1 MLHSKQT
8 IILIIIMVTYLNALT
23 FSSFINSDFGKL
35 EVTSID
41 ISGQEKIAALIYKP
55 KEATETTPLPAIVLS
70 HGVSGSKQMMSQ
82 IAIELAK
89 NGFVALTIDLIG
101 HGDTEGS
108 FGGFGDQQ
116 LDNTLGMQDAVKYAI
131 EQPFINSSKIGLV
144 GHSLGAGA
152 ARATAFANK
161 DVKATVFIAGGLGDV
176 VEDNEEYGVLNFTF
190 PKNLLIIIGQ
200 HDVLFDLEQTK
211 KDLIPAFGNQIEENR
226 IYGNFSEN
234 TARQLIIPNTTHLLE
249 PADPETVTQI
259 VYWMTRSLKSQNNVE
274 EKELSY
280 VNREITT
287 AIGLAAF
294 TILIFPISSIIFT
307 YFPPKKLDI
316 KDKEHLN
323 DWKLLIIW
331 GTLGLVL
338 FMPMFFIG
346 SQIPF
351 PPLIFGNSFS
361 WWLLTVGI
369 VGFIVCKKLLPKTNS
384 NIIDI
389 KSTLTKSFTIKNLLT
404 ATTIFLILYSI
415 VHITQTIFL
424 TDLRITTIP
433 IFTALNN
440 PKRVL
445 ALFTFIPFYLI
456 YFFVEGLYFH
466 KLHQPQTDSQTK
478 DLIKTITIRTA
489 PYLILIL
496 LNYVPMFLFDIRT
509 FPSFIGFIME
519 FILGI
524 IPLFIITITYSWWFY
539 KKTNN
544 LIVGTIL
551 NTLLFAWTSAAI
563 FPISL

>member
-1 MLHSKQT
+1 MLPSKQI
-8 IILIIIMVTYLNALT
+8 IILITIMVIYLTALT

-35 EVTSID
+35 EVTPID
-41 ISGQEKIAALIYKP
+41 IPGQEKIAALIYKP
-55 KEATETTPLPAIVLS
+55 KEASETTPFPAIVLS

-101 HGDTEGS
+101 HGDTEGT

-116 LDNTLGMQDAVKYAI
+116 IDKTLGMQDAVKYAI

-152 ARATAFANK
+152 ARATAFASK
-161 DVKATVFIAGGLGDV
+161 DVKATVFIAGGLDEA
-176 VEDNEEYGVLNFTF
+176 VENKGEYGVLNFTF

-200 HDVLFDLEQTK
+200 HDVLFDIEQTK

-259 VYWMTRSLKSQNNVE
+259 VYWMTRSLKPQNNIE
-274 EKELSY
+274 ETELSY
-280 VNREITT
+280 VNREIAIT
-287 AIGLAAF
+287 IGLAAF
-294 TILIFPISSIIFT
+294 TILIFPISQIIFI
-307 YFPPKKLDI
+307 YFPPKKPDI
-316 KDKEHLN
+316 KDKEHLK

-331 GTLGLVL
+331 GTLALVL
-338 FMPMFFIG
+338 FLPMFFVG

-369 VGFIVCKKLLPKTNS
+369 AGLIVCKKLLPKTNS
-384 NIIDI
+384 NTIDI
-389 KSTLTKSFTIKNLLT
+389 KSALTKSFNIKNLLT
-404 ATTIFLILYSI
+404 ATTIFLILYSL
-415 VHITQTIFL
+415 VHLTQTIFL
-424 TDLRITTIP
+424 TDLRIVTIP
-433 IFTALNN
+433 LFGALNN

-456 YFFVEGLYFH
+456 YFFVEGVYFH
-466 KLHQPQTDSQTK
+466 KLRQHNTGSQTK

-489 PYLILIL
+489 PYLILII
-496 LNYVPMFLFDIRT
+496 LNYVPMFLFDIRI

-524 IPLFIITITYSWWFY
+524 IPLFIITITYSWWFH

-544 LIVGTIL
+544 LLVGTIL

-563 FPISL
+563 FPISI

>member
-1 MLHSKQT
+1 MLPSKQI
-8 IILIIIMVTYLNALT
+8 IILIIILVTYLTALT
-23 FSSFINSDFGKL
+23 FSSTINSDFGKL

-41 ISGQEKIAALIYKP
+41 IPGQEKIAALIYKP
-55 KEATETTPLPAIVLS
+55 KETPETTPLPAIVLS

-116 LDNTLGMQDAVKYAI
+116 IDKTLGMQDAVKYAI
-131 EQPFINSSKIGLV
+131 EQPFIDSSKIGLV

-152 ARATAFANK
+152 ARATAFASK
-161 DVKATVFIAGGLGDV
+161 DVKATVFIAGGLDEA
-176 VEDNEEYGVLNFTF
+176 VENKGEYGVLNFTF

-200 HDVLFDLEQTK
+200 HDVLFDIEQTK

-259 VYWMTRSLKSQNNVE
+259 VYWMTKSLKSQNNVE
-274 EKELSY
+274 ETELSY
-280 VNREITT
+280 VNREIAIT
-287 AIGLAAF
+287 IGLAAF
-294 TILIFPISSIIFT
+294 NIIIFPISEIIFVI
-307 YFPPKKLDI
+307 FPPKKPEI
-316 KDKEHLN
+316 KDKEHLK

-338 FMPMFFIG
+338 FLPMFFVG

-369 VGFIVCKKLLPKTNS
+369 AGLIVCKKLLPKNTS

-389 KSTLTKSFTIKNLLT
+389 KSALTKSFNIKNLLT
-404 ATTIFLILYSI
+404 ATTIFLILYSL
-415 VHITQTIFL
+415 VHLTQTIFL
-424 TDLRITTIP
+424 TDLRIVTIP
-433 IFTALNN
+433 LFGALNN
-440 PKRVL
+440 PKRIL

-456 YFFVEGLYFH
+456 YFFVEGVYFH
-466 KLHQPQTDSQTK
+466 KLRQHNTGNQTK

-489 PYLILIL
+489 PYLILII
-496 LNYVPMFLFDIRT
+496 LNYVPMFLFDIRI

-563 FPISL
+563 FPISI